1 MYFTS
6 RYYYFYT
13 YTFSCCFKL
22 ILDPEKQ
29 ISIHDNEDSDTAG
42 LSKPTAQHHNN
53 GHSIATAGMYYDN
66 RIIILI
72 YLVPFSKGVPS
83 ALAELTLQDVTSQ
96 AGLQRLDILD
106 QECSPEVLL
115 SLAKHCVDQK
125 LIGLYLNLSNG
136 DIAAVDGDNRT
147 VDEKRVGLLR
157 RWKDQFAF
165 KATYLLLIK
174 ALLACGWASEAI
186 DACKTIVS
194 GK

>member
-1 MYFTS
+1 M
-6 RYYYFYT
+6 
-13 YTFSCCFKL
+13 
-22 ILDPEKQ
+22 DW
-29 ISIHDNEDSDTAG
+29 
-42 LSKPTAQHHNN
+42 
-53 GHSIATAGMYYDN
+53 
-66 RIIILI
+66 
-72 YLVPFSKGVPS
+72 
-83 ALAELTLQDVTSQ
+83 
-96 AGLQRLDILD
+96 
-106 QECSPEVLL
+106 
-115 SLAKHCVDQK
+115 K

-147 VDEKRVGLLR
+147 VDEKRVGMLR